1 MTVLEITV
9 VLIFATI
16 YSLFPLGIFILKTSF
31 STNEYLVVLK
41 GDNQTMLTTLMAN
54 DARLNYRVTVL
65 RLSLLEASYY
75 DVLG

>member
-1 MTVLEITV
+1 MILRPFLHTLNEYYRLE
-9 VLIFATI
+9 LRNFFYRAR
-16 YSLFPLGIFILKTSF
+16 SSRR
-31 STNEYLVVLK
+31 NEYLVVPK